1 MAIRQVQIRAEQN
14 PSKQRIRSM
23 TTDTR
28 QEPSLPPSADSNS
41 EKAEK
46 VRSGKVVA
54 AVLGFIILAF
64 LLGYVAIIIGGTVMS
79 LSHS

>member
-1 MAIRQVQIRAEQN
+1 
-14 PSKQRIRSM
+14 M
-23 TTDTR
+23 TTDTS

-79 LSHS
+79 LNHS

>member
-1 MAIRQVQIRAEQN
+1 
-14 PSKQRIRSM
+14 M
-23 TTDTR
+23 TRDIG
-28 QEPSLPPSADSNS
+28 QEPSLAPSADSNS

-54 AVLGFIILAF
+54 TVLGFIILAF

-79 LSHS
+79 VQHS